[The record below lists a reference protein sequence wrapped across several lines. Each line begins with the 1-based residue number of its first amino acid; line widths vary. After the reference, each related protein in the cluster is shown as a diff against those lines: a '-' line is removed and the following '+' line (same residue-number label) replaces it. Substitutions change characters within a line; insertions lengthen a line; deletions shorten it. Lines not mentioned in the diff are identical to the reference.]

1 MAKVT
6 MRQMLEAGVH
16 FGHQTRFWNPKM
28 ATYIFGERNKIHIIN
43 LEKTLPLFNDA
54 VNAVSKI
61 ASHNGKV
68 LFVGTKRAARQP
80 IMEEAIRAGMPY
92 VNHRWLGG
100 MLTNYATVRKSLDL
114 MFEIEEM
121 ETSGALAQRPVKE
134 RMRLLRRK
142 EKLQANLGGIRDMGT
157 LPDLLFVVDTRK
169 DMLAVQE
176 ANRLKIPVVA
186 LVDTN
191 CDPEEIT
198 HPIPANDDAI
208 RAIALFCGFI
218 ANSVNEGREQYDK
231 RQEEYAAEADKVAS
245 ADSEA
250 VAMEQKVEEK

>member
-1 MAKVT
+1 MK
-6 MRQMLEAGVH
+6 
-16 FGHQTRFWNPKM
+16 P
-28 ATYIFGERNKIHIIN
+28 YIFSTRKNIHILDLQKTVN
-43 LEKTLPLFNDA
+43 LANKAGEFVVDSVAQGK
-54 VNAVSKI
+54 
-61 ASHNGKV
+61 KV
-68 LFVGTKRAARQP
+68 LFVGTKKQAKKAIAEQAARC
-80 IMEEAIRAGMPY
+80 GMPY
-92 VNHRWLGG
+92 VNNRWLGG

-114 MFEIEEM
+114 MFEIETM

-134 RMRLLRRK
+134 RMRLTRRK
-142 EKLQANLGGIRDMGT
+142 EKLQANLGGIRDMGS

-208 RAIALFCGFI
+208 RAIALFCSFI
-218 ANSVNEGREQYDK
+218 ANSVNEGREQYEK
-231 RQEEYAAEADKVAS
+231 QQAEYAAEADKVAS

-250 VAMEQKVEEK
+250 VALQQKVGEK